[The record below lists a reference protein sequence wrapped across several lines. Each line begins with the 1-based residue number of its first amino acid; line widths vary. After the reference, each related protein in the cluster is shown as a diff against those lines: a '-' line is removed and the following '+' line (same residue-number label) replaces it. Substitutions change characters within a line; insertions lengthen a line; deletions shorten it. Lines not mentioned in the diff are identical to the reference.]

1 MAYVLLEY
9 ACRSCGARY
18 ESLEAR
24 SAIAK
29 KLPHPPC
36 GCAAVADR
44 VVSAPKVKT
53 CWASAVTTAKSDGPP
68 GPAAMDTRALGEGMK
83 LSEFRAKRSAMWR
96 DRDRA
101 AARARMR

>member
-1 MAYVLLEY
+1 MSFVLLEY
-9 ACRSCGARY
+9 ACRLCGARH

-24 SAIAK
+24 SAPAK
-29 KLPHPPC
+29 TIPHPPC

-53 CWASAVTTAKSDGPP
+53 CWASAVTTAKSEPRP
-68 GPAAMDTRALGEGMK
+68 GPAAMDTRPLAEGMPPSQWRK
-83 LSEFRAKRSAMWR
+83 KRSEMWR

-101 AARARMR
+101 AAKAAR